1 MKLNYLKSFAVIAA
15 FTAGIQFTN
24 AQATHDITAS
34 GVTFSPSS
42 MTIDIG
48 DTVRWTNTSGTHNVN
63 GTTGTFASNPESFGN
78 SLGTGWVYKHKFTIA
93 GTYNYRCD
101 QHFGGG
107 MTGVITVIDPTAGIN
122 SITGISSSIS
132 VFPIPASKELTVQ
145 IDKFDQLNSNSSI
158 VIYDL
163 AGQEVLKQ
171 TISSSNTTINTSALN
186 SATYILKIVSGNEI
200 IETRKVSFNN

>member
-1 MKLNYLKSFAVIAA
+1 MKLHYLKSFAVIAA
-15 FTAGIQFTN
+15 FTAGIQFSN
-24 AQATHDITAS
+24 AQATIDVTAS
-34 GVTFSPSS
+34 GTTFSPSDF
-42 MTIDIG
+42 TINLG

-63 GTTGTFASNPESFGN
+63 GTTATFTLNPESFGN
-78 SLGTGWVYKHKFTIA
+78 SLGSGWVYKHKFTIP
-93 GTYNYRCD
+93 GTYFYHCD
-101 QHFGGG
+101 LHFGSG
-107 MTGVITVIDPTAGIN
+107 MEGIITVVDPTAGIN
-122 SITGISSSIS
+122 PITDISSSIS

-171 TISSSNTTINTSALN
+171 TISSSITTINTSALN
-186 SATYILKIVSGNEI
+186 NSTYILKIVSGNEI